1 MTITI
6 PLTWPFMLTE
16 SGDLPIDWF
25 WIAVVFAGAMA
36 AALGVNHELAE
47 RRWRRA
53 REALERPGE

>member
-6 PLTWPFMLTE
+6 PLAWPALAGAE
-16 SGDLPIDWF
+16 LPIDWF
-25 WIAVVFAGAMA
+25 WIAVVFAAAMA
-36 AALGVNHELAE
+36 AAIGVNHELSE

>member
-6 PLTWPFMLTE
+6 PLAWPLAFSP

-25 WIAVVFAGAMA
+25 WIAVVSAGAMA
-36 AALGVNHELAE
+36 AVIGVNHELAE

-53 REALERPGE
+53 RAALERPGE